1 MVAGFCG
8 KIWKQVR
15 RRWET
20 DVGKTRFRFDQG
32 RKRDRE
38 KAMKRQGLGL
48 LVDFMQNI
56 FKKITKKFQSWRD
69 SCYTVVQ
76 RH

>member
-1 MVAGFCG
+1 M
-8 KIWKQVR
+8 K

-20 DVGKTRFRFDQG
+20 DAGKTGFKFDQG
-32 RKRDRE
+32 RKRGRE
-38 KAMKRQGLGL
+38 KAMKRLGLGL